1 MKHHPA
7 TQKRTNCRASIEMCP
22 LIGFKIAFPPG
33 HFTIPTEQE
42 QKKSGETLVPGTTL
56 AKCFIDWLG
65 ELELGL
71 L

>member
-22 LIGFKIAFPPG
+22 LIGFKLLSPPG
-33 HFTIPTEQE
+33 ISQFPQSRR
-42 QKKSGETLVPGTTL
+42 KKSGETLVPGTTL
-56 AKCFIDWLG
+56 AKCFIDWPG

>member
-1 MKHHPA
+1 MRKMKHHPA

-42 QKKSGETLVPGTTL
+42 KKKWGNFGAWNYFGQV
-56 AKCFIDWLG
+56 FH
-65 ELELGL
+65 
-71 L
+71 